1 MSYLVEC
8 ILVICVVSLHLL
20 VPQHHC
26 RSSSQACALGCLKT
40 GTIPGQRAQHRPVWR
55 MTRRQRS
62 RKGRSPARW
71 KRSECWEVSSG
82 RGASRQMCRILE
94 QHSPLAVK
102 ITIMVNHGHKSFFTK
117 QQKKKN
123 QNCFGLITDIFA
135 IVHFQ
140 PVKCGFS
147 YADNKGTSCWIIF
160 KKINHI
166 KHYWPLRKASTFLEQ
181 HLKQILMPISSEV

>member
-1 MSYLVEC
+1 M
-8 ILVICVVSLHLL
+8 VSLHLL

-82 RGASRQMCRILE
+82 RGASRQMCRSLE

-135 IVHFQ
+135 ICPEYIFNQLNVASLMQTIREHH
-140 PVKCGFS
+140 VGL
-147 YADNKGTSCWIIF
+147 F
-160 KKINHI
+160 KKKNQSY
-166 KHYWPLRKASTFLEQ
+166 KTLLASTESIYIFGAALET
-181 HLKQILMPISSEV
+181 ISSEV